1 MNDPSLPVGNPA
13 GSPAVSAAAS
23 QDNAMTE
30 VALALAMGFFSLM
43 VLTLVSMGNGSMS
56 NGEPVTYEEPGY
68 QSIAV
73 AWETK
78 AASAGSEASSQDR
91 FVVYTGGE
99 FYDDQGKPVDPA
111 GLSVPPEGRLV
122 LVVAPD
128 ESLTEIMRAR
138 ALLPD
143 GRVIV
148 AEMDQAWS
156 KAVEGWGDK
165 P

>member
-1 MNDPSLPVGNPA
+1 MNEQSLPSA
-13 GSPAVSAAAS
+13 SAAAS

-43 VLTLVSMGNGSMS
+43 VLTLVSMGNG
-56 NGEPVTYEEPGY
+56 EPVKYEEPGY
-68 QSIAV
+68 QSIVV

-78 AASAGSEASSQDR
+78 AASAGSETSSRDR
-91 FVVYTGGE
+91 FVIYAAGG

-128 ESLTEIMRAR
+128 EPLTEIMRAR
-138 ALLPD
+138 ARLPD

-156 KAVEGWGDK
+156 KAVEGWGGR